1 MPDSA
6 FAMTPDLT
14 LKALRTL
21 AYYHSDAGLQQ
32 RLAHTEDIIR
42 RQREGLAWAV
52 AEIERL
58 QAELDRCKSTA
69 PAV

>member
-1 MPDSA
+1 
-6 FAMTPDLT
+6 MTPHD
-14 LKALRTL
+14 LRTL
-21 AYYHSDAGLQQ
+21 AEYRTGSD
-32 RLAHTEDIIR
+32 LAERIAHAEDIIR

-58 QAELDRCKSTA
+58 QAELARCKSAA